1 MLVSN
6 VHEYR
11 SNWTC
16 AKKSI
21 EVIPKLRSDGVCAS
35 SKSRVYVGHAE
46 SSQCAVSR
54 LTSDSMQLLSII
66 HSVRT

>member
-1 MLVSN
+1 MLVSS

-21 EVIPKLRSDGVCAS
+21 EVIPKLRSDGVCVS

-46 SSQCAVSR
+46 LSQCAVSR
-54 LTSDSMQLLSII
+54 LTSDGTQLLSII
-66 HSVRT
+66 RNVKT